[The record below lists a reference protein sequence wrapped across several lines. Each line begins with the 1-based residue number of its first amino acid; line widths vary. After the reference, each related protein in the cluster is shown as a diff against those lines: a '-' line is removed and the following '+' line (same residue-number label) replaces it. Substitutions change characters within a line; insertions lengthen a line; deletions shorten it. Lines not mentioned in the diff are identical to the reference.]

1 MKYRLLPSIMCVN
14 WLNPA
19 SDLDVISP
27 FVDYFHWDLVDGTF
41 APDFTMG
48 SSIINSIRAYYP
60 QKGDFHFMVDE
71 PSRLFTSFNFQE
83 NDRVTIHV
91 ECSKNLHRDIMKIKS
106 LGLSAGV
113 ALSPATPL
121 STLEYVLPEI
131 DRVLVLT
138 VNPGFH
144 SQPLVKQAVSKIKR
158 LKSLLED
165 TSMEHISIV
174 VDGNVN
180 LSTIPEMYRNGASEF
195 VLGKSG
201 LFSHSIATNFN
212 DIVSLLN
219 SL

>member
-1 MKYRLLPSIMCVN
+1 M
-14 WLNPA
+14 
-19 SDLDVISP
+19 
-27 FVDYFHWDLVDGTF
+27 
-41 APDFTMG
+41 
-48 SSIINSIRAYYP
+48 
-60 QKGDFHFMVDE
+60 
-71 PSRLFTSFNFQE
+71 
-83 NDRVTIHV
+83 TIHV

-106 LGLSAGV
+106 LGLSVGV

-131 DRVLVLT
+131 DRVLILT

-180 LSTIPEMYRNGASEF
+180 VSTIPEMYRNGASEF

-201 LFSHSIATNFN
+201 LFSSSITENFN
-212 DIVSLLN
+212 NIVSLLN
-219 SL
+219 RL